1 MTRYLITGGAG
12 FIGSNLAEA
21 LLDEGKDVAI
31 FDNFSTGRRENVDEL
46 DGLDVIEGDLRN
58 YDEILAALKG
68 VDIVFHEAALPSVA
82 KSILDP
88 VKSNKNNI
96 DGTVN
101 LLLAAKDQGVKKVIY
116 AGSSSAYGDSETLP
130 KIETMRENPISP
142 YAVNKL
148 TAEQFCRVFSKVY
161 GLDTAVLRYFNIFGP
176 RQDPSS
182 PYSGVISLFVTK
194 LLAGEQ
200 PVIYGDGEQSRDF
213 TFIANVVSAN
223 FLAADSGPTRGE
235 TFNIACGAAVTVNRL
250 FEIIRDL
257 TGAKG
262 VEPIYAE
269 PRQGDV
275 RHSLADI
282 SKARA
287 AFGYQPLVDLEEGLR
302 QTVEWYRKK
311 GAENSIPLLYM

>member
-12 FIGSNLAEA
+12 FIGSNIAET
-21 LLDEGKDVAI
+21 LLNKGKETIV
-31 FDNFSTGRRENVDEL
+31 FDNFSTGRRENLESL
-46 DGLDVIEGDLRN
+46 AGLDVVEGDLKN
-58 YDEILAALKG
+58 YEEIRDALEG

-88 VKSNKNNI
+88 VTSNKNNI

-101 LLLAAKDQGVKKVIY
+101 LLLAAKDAGVKRVIY

-182 PYSGVISLFVTK
+182 PYSGVISLFATK
-194 LLAGEQ
+194 LLNKER
-200 PVIYGDGEQSRDF
+200 PKIYGDGEQSRDF
-213 TFIANVVSAN
+213 TFIENVVDAN
-223 FLAADSGPTRGE
+223 LKASEAGPLNGR
-235 TFNIACGAAVTVNRL
+235 TFNIACGAAVTVNQL
-250 FEIIRDL
+250 FESVRDL
-257 TGAKG
+257 TGAEG
-262 VEPIYAE
+262 IEPIYEA

-282 SKARA
+282 EQARDVL
-287 AFGYQPLVDLEEGLR
+287 GYVPLVEFEEGLR
-302 QTVEWYRKK
+302 QTIAWYRKK
-311 GAENSIPLLYM
+311 TSDTPLSR

>member
-101 LLLAAKDQGVKKVIY
+101 LLLAAKDQGVKKVVY

-257 TGAKG
+257 TGARG

-311 GAENSIPLLYM
+311 GAENSIPL

>member
-12 FIGSNLAEA
+12 FIGSNLAEG
-21 LLDEGKDVAI
+21 LLAEGKDAAI
-31 FDNFSTGRRENVDEL
+31 FDNFSTGRRENIE
-46 DGLDVIEGDLRN
+46 GLEGLHVIEGDLRN
-58 YDEILAALKG
+58 YDEIRGALDG

-101 LLLAAKDQGVKKVIY
+101 LLLAARDAGVKKVVY
-116 AGSSSAYGDSETLP
+116 AGSSSAYGDAETLP

-161 GLDTAVLRYFNIFGP
+161 ELDTAVLRYFNIFGP
-176 RQDPSS
+176 KQDPSS

-223 FLAADSGPTRGE
+223 FKAAEAGPTHGE

-262 VEPIYAE
+262 VEPIHAE
-269 PRQGDV
+269 PRKGDV
-275 RHSLADI
+275 RHSLAEI
-282 SKARA
+282 SKARN
-287 AFGYQPLVDLEEGLR
+287 AFGYEPRVDLEEGLR
-302 QTVEWYRKK
+302 QTVEWYRKNMA
-311 GAENSIPLLYM
+311 GNSVSR